1 MLSDLTLRE
10 LERAPERVRTV
21 LEQVP
26 QEHKETVSDSGESA
40 ELAQAYIEAGAVGVS
55 SRADAAHVAL
65 ATLSGADVLASWN
78 FKHMVNWRRIRSYN
92 EVNIERGHD
101 SIDIRT
107 PQEIAVDS

>member
-78 FKHMVNWRRIRSYN
+78 FQAYGKLAANPVLQ
-92 EVNIERGHD
+92 RGEY
-101 SIDIRT
+101 R
-107 PQEIAVDS
+107 EGA